1 MENLLTRYRN
11 VCILAGVLFAQVLGL
26 AIQVRRTG
34 DESSRLIRVWAVN
47 LITPL
52 EKSIIWMQKGTGGV
66 WQNYIYLRGVRQ
78 ENRDLKMEIEHL
90 RLERV
95 RLSEDA
101 EQARRLQSL
110 LGFKEQF
117 ISKTLAAQVIG
128 SSGSD
133 LSHSVYIDKGSKDG
147 VGQDMAVITSEG
159 IVGKVLRVYGTT
171 SQVLLIN
178 DPSSGVGAIL
188 EKSRIQGVLRGT
200 SAGQVMLDKILSDET
215 VQPGETLRTSGG
227 DLVFPKGLPIGTV
240 AKVNRTP
247 ETFLSVQ
254 IKPAANL
261 SKLEEVLVVTQREE
275 RVPDVADKGTQRAAD
290 ILARRL
296 PSVPEKPPDT
306 KATPNTPKSDA
317 ATDAAKPKSP
327 APVKPQENSPNGTVA
342 NGIIPIKKESAS
354 KPAQSVVK
362 VSDDP
367 STQPITVTKP
377 ETAPA
382 QPSPEQDNPR

>member
-52 EKSIIWMQKGTGGV
+52 EKSIIWMQNGTGGV

-147 VGQDMAVITSEG
+147 VGQDMAVITAEG

-275 RVPDVADKGTQRAAD
+275 RVPDVADNGTQRAAD

-296 PSVPEKPPDT
+296 PSVPEKPPET
-306 KATPNTPKSDA
+306 KTTPNTPKFDG
-317 ATDAAKPKSP
+317 ATDAAKPKPP

-342 NGIIPIKKESAS
+342 NGIMPIRKEPAS
-354 KPAQSVVK
+354 KPAQSVGK

-367 STQPITVTKP
+367 SGQPFTVTKP

-382 QPSPEQDNPR
+382 QPPPEQDNPR

>member
-26 AIQVRRTG
+26 AIQVRRSG

-101 EQARRLQSL
+101 EQAHRLQSL

-147 VGQDMAVITSEG
+147 VGQDMAVITAEG

-215 VQPGETLRTSGG
+215 VQPGETLRSSGG

-275 RVPDVADKGTQRAAD
+275 RVPDVADNGTQRAAD

-306 KATPNTPKSDA
+306 KATPNTPKPDA
-317 ATDAAKPKSP
+317 ASDAAKPKPP

-342 NGIIPIKKESAS
+342 NGIVPIRKEAAS
-354 KPAQSVVK
+354 KPAQSVGK
-362 VSDDP
+362 VSEDP
-367 STQPITVTKP
+367 SGQPFTVTKP

-382 QPSPEQDNPR
+382 QLPPEQDNPR

>member
-26 AIQVRRTG
+26 AIQVRRTSG
-34 DESSRLIRVWAVN
+34 DESTRLIRVWAVN

-52 EKSIIWMQKGTGGV
+52 EKSIIWVQKGTGGV

-95 RLSEDA
+95 RLAEDA

-159 IVGKVLRVYGTT
+159 VVGKVLRVYGST
-171 SQVLLIN
+171 SQILLIN

-188 EKSRIQGVLRGT
+188 EKSRVQGVLRGT

-215 VQPGETLRTSGG
+215 VEPGETLRTSGG

-275 RVPDVADKGTQRAAD
+275 KIPDVADNGGTQRAAD

-296 PSVPEKPPDT
+296 PSVPEKQPDT
-306 KATPNTPKSDA
+306 KAPANTTKPDA
-317 ATDAAKPKSP
+317 ATETAKPKPP
-327 APVKPQENSPNGTVA
+327 APVKPQESSPNGTVA
-342 NGIIPIKKESAS
+342 NGITPIKKEPAP

-367 STQPITVTKP
+367 SRQAITVTKP
-377 ETAPA
+377 ETP
-382 QPSPEQDNPR
+382 PSQPEQDNPR

>member
-26 AIQVRRTG
+26 AIQVRRTSG

-52 EKSIIWMQKGTGGV
+52 EKSIIWMQNGTGGV

-159 IVGKVLRVYGTT
+159 VVGKVLRVYGTT

-188 EKSRIQGVLRGT
+188 EKSRVQGVLRGT

-215 VQPGETLRTSGG
+215 VEPGETLRTSGG
-227 DLVFPKGLPIGTV
+227 DLVFPKGLPIGSV
-240 AKVNRTP
+240 ARVNRTP

-275 RVPDVADKGTQRAAD
+275 RVPDVADNGTQRAAD

-296 PSVPEKPPDT
+296 PSVPDKPPEI
-306 KATPNTPKSDA
+306 KATPNSPKPD
-317 ATDAAKPKSP
+317 
-327 APVKPQENSPNGTVA
+327 
-342 NGIIPIKKESAS
+342 GIIPITKEPAS
-354 KPAQSVVK
+354 KPAQSVDK
-362 VSDDP
+362 LSDDP
-367 STQPITVTKP
+367 SRPPIPVTKP

-382 QPSPEQDNPR
+382 QPPPEQDNPR